1 MNEWPADVSSR
12 RATSRG
18 ISPVFNGRLL
28 EGLFDGA
35 AAVRVPTSY
44 VLFAQGDRLDSCH
57 LLRRGL
63 LKSSRFSPAGRE
75 RIVRVYCPGD
85 LVGVHALLEGTPS
98 TTTAETLTACD
109 LLRIEGQTFLDG
121 VQKAPAVQDFLFRQ
135 VTGDLCR
142 DAEALLAA
150 TVLDAG
156 KRLEQVV
163 LQLCERLAT
172 GEAAGVATID
182 LPVGQSELAA
192 MAGISRE
199 GVSRILGN
207 WKRKGIIER
216 KSYRHYAVH
225 LTALRRL
232 HRFVGHRD
240 ASERDSTGVSVVS
253 DRFKNDF
260 DRRVH
265 V

>member
-1 MNEWPADVSSR
+1 MNERLADVSSR
-12 RATSRG
+12 PATSRG
-18 ISPVFNGRLL
+18 ISAVLSGRLL
-28 EGLFDGA
+28 EALFDGA
-35 AAVRVPTSY
+35 AVVRVPVSH
-44 VLFAQGDRLDSCH
+44 VLRARGDRLDACH

-63 LKSSRFSPAGRE
+63 LKSSRYSPAGRE

-98 TTTAETLTACD
+98 TTTIETLTACD
-109 LLRIEGQTFLDG
+109 LLRIEGPAFLEA
-121 VQKAPAVQDFLFRQ
+121 VHKVPAVEDALVRQ
-135 VTGDLCR
+135 ITGDLCR
-142 DAEALLAA
+142 DGEALLAA

-172 GEAAGVATID
+172 GAAAGVATIN
-182 LPVGQSELAA
+182 LPLGQSDLAA

-225 LTALRRL
+225 LAALRGVHGL
-232 HRFVGHRD
+232 VGHSDSSRL
-240 ASERDSTGVSVVS
+240 ESTGVRPSNYS
-253 DRFKNDF
+253 RNDLDRCA
-260 DRRVH
+260 H